1 MLKLHSWANPFPLP
15 NSGEGLV
22 VIRNDNCMF
31 KFERGVI
38 VVDTDV
44 VSTANVE
51 HIKRLCTK
59 PKSAE
64 VIQTELTLSFGEVV
78 KNPFFIDHFGWS
90 WFALKFIDEDERE
103 NVVEGHLWFVMG
115 QIFHLQRWTTDF
127 RESDPIFYLR
137 LNILKTITKP
147 IDDLVRLHDPC
158 INSLNGMAIRALME
172 VVVRLPLKH
181 LCGEWRQRAANL
193 PQL

>member
-22 VIRNDNCMF
+22 VIRSDNCMF

-38 VVDTDV
+38 VVDTDAI
-44 VSTANVE
+44 STANVE
-51 HIKRLCTK
+51 HIKCE
-59 PKSAE
+59 A
-64 VIQTELTLSFGEVV
+64 V

-103 NVVEGHLWFVMG
+103 NVVKGHLWFVMG

-137 LNILKTITKP
+137 
-147 IDDLVRLHDPC
+147 V
-158 INSLNGMAIRALME
+158 
-172 VVVRLPLKH
+172 
-181 LCGEWRQRAANL
+181 
-193 PQL
+193 